1 MRLVAAII
9 GFVLATAAG
18 TFAALPVYAMGLV
31 VPMVVVWPLTLATVA
46 LVAALVASL
55 FGNLTVR
62 GGTRARLLVV
72 VGVSEGTAVV
82 LALASASTYL
92 APDSLPAWPAIYYVV
107 VASAASALAATAA
120 AHRWRSASGS
130 WRRDVLAAVALLL
143 LTPLLVYGA
152 IVAACTTGLGCG
164 A

>member
-9 GFVLATAAG
+9 GFVLATTVG

-31 VPMVVVWPLTLATVA
+31 VPTVVVWPLTLATVA
-46 LVAALVASL
+46 LVAALIASL
-55 FGNLTVR
+55 FGNLTASD
-62 GGTRARLLVV
+62 GTRARLLVV
-72 VGVSEGTAVV
+72 VGVGEGTAVI

-92 APDSLPAWPAIYYVV
+92 APDALPAWPAIYYVV
-107 VASAASALAATAA
+107 AASVALALAATAA

-130 WRRDVLAAVALLL
+130 WKRDILTAVALLL
-143 LTPLLVYGA
+143 LTPLLLQGG
-152 IVAACTTGLGCG
+152 IIAACTRGLGCG